1 MRGAIRRSQTV
12 RRLLFHERHLC
23 LGRIGRLIWFTAAR
37 LHLRVRRDC
46 HRWHQSADW
55 RCDGANDVDELGLG
69 DAALKYIA

>member
-1 MRGAIRRSQTV
+1 
-12 RRLLFHERHLC
+12 